1 MSVRTTIDIPSAL
14 FRKTKAISA
23 LRGISLKALIV
34 SAIEKKVSGAT
45 GVSAGKKARMKLP
58 LVRLKGDRPLDL
70 SGINFD
76 DLLA

>member
-1 MSVRTTIDIPSAL
+1 MRTTIDIPEAL

-23 LRGISLKALIV
+23 LRGSSLKALIV
-34 SAIEKKVSGAT
+34 SAIEKEVGGAT
-45 GVSAGKKARMKLP
+45 GVSAAKKARMKLP

-70 SGINFD
+70 SGFNFD